1 MEETLTFIRNSK
13 HRPFFLYLPFTLPH
27 TELAAPEDM
36 VAAYRNKFDEVPLKA
51 MYGRPPVKEPKAV
64 YTGMI
69 ATMDR
74 DVGKI
79 TDLLKQ
85 LNLDDNTLIIGNY
98 SAQFPKNLKK
108 PRKFLTVFPSEND
121 FSALSRLCPQ
131 SPHQA
136 ALKGL
141 EPLKASPA

>member
-1 MEETLTFIRNSK
+1 MASQLSNMMSEIESWESA
-13 HRPFFLYLPFTLPH
+13 
-27 TELAAPEDM
+27 TEFGIPEDLWAGYQ
-36 VAAYRNKFDEVPLKA
+36 VRQRSDDLYIAVLSAVFDTLRNDDVDERQQSLS
-51 MYGRPPVKEPKAV
+51 
-64 YTGMI
+64 
-69 ATMDR
+69 DR
-74 DVGKI
+74 
-79 TDLLKQ
+79 
-85 LNLDDNTLIIGNY
+85 NY

-136 ALKGL
+136 ALKDL